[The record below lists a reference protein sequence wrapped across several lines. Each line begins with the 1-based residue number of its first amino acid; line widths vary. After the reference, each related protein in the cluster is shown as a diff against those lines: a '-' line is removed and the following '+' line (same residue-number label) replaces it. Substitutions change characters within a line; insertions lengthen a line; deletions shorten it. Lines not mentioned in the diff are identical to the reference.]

1 MLQTEEFRKRL
12 ATGGVTPGG
21 APPDVFAAFLRRQIE
36 KWRKAVKEGNIS
48 IGK

>member
-12 ATGGVTPGG
+12 ATEGMTPGG
-21 APPDVFAAFLRRQIE
+21 APAFAGFLRRQIE
-36 KWRKAVKEGNIS
+36 KWREAVKEGNIS

>member
-12 ATGGVTPGG
+12 ATEGMTPGG
-21 APPDVFAAFLRRQIE
+21 APSDAFAAFLRRQIE
-36 KWRKAVKEGNIS
+36 KWREAVKEGNIS